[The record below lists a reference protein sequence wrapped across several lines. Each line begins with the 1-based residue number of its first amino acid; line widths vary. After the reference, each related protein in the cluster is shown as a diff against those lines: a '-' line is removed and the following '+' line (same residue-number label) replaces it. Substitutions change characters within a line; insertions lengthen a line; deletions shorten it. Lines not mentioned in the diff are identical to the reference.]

1 MYVFQLFD
9 TYSGSGSVLLV
20 VVICESLAMG
30 WLYGEPEKT
39 VTSYFTYRKRRMF
52 LLSIT
57 SLYHKPS
64 PHWPFLGSFSRK
76 DED

>member
-1 MYVFQLFD
+1 MFQLFD

-39 VTSYFTYRKRRMF
+39 VTYRKRRML

-57 SLYHKPS
+57 SLYHETS

-76 DED
+76 EKD